1 MLVWGRITCRY
12 FFTWGKVDFWWNHNF
27 VFGIFPESVSFLK
40 QEWVSELRCA
50 SCSFGGSINSCIS
63 WNWVLL
69 RFHLY
74 IYVDFMGAN
83 QFFSPNKTSFISI
96 SCNPNCKRNILQ
108 LFRISNSAGWFFG
121 DFDLADAIID
131 ISGWIQRFG
140 SKKKHV
146 SYEKNPVLL
155 SIESWL
161 FNRDPYNGLFDNPYI
176 IGFVWSPTTTP
187 TNQGFFFIA
196 HVDSYPSSHK
206 QHGFSVENGCISNSS
221 CLPNTASFHW
231 SVIFF
236 WLQ

>member
-1 MLVWGRITCRY
+1 MNSSPWKETILNRKGSSSKHHFLGDMLVWGRITCRY

-140 SKKKHV
+140 SKKNMWAMKKTR
-146 SYEKNPVLL
+146 SYFPLNPGCLIGIL
-155 SIESWL
+155 IMACL
-161 FNRDPYNGLFDNPYI
+161 I
-176 IGFVWSPTTTP
+176 IPT
-187 TNQGFFFIA
+187 
-196 HVDSYPSSHK
+196 
-206 QHGFSVENGCISNSS
+206 
-221 CLPNTASFHW
+221 
-231 SVIFF
+231 
-236 WLQ
+236 